1 MFTNNPNLSE
11 YFIQNKTQPMETQT
25 PSIKKNAAQYG
36 LILGLVFAFITAVI
50 YAVSIELLTKWW
62 LGIIMFLIALGIG
75 IFSVAKSKAILGG
88 FISFKQAFT
97 SYFIT
102 MAIGLFIS
110 IIVSILIF
118 VVIDPE
124 AAVYLQEQIV
134 EMTRGMMESFGAPE
148 SEINKA
154 IAEME
159 SKNQYSL
166 GSQLQGFIF
175 QLAFYSVFGLLVALI
190 MRKKDPNAIE

>member
-11 YFIQNKTQPMETQT
+11 YFIQNKTQPMEIQT

-166 GSQLQGFIF
+166 GSQLQGFVF

-190 MRKKDPNAIE
+190 MRKKDPNAID